1 MHGIAIMYLQRQ
13 LKLLLFN
20 QIAAMFS
27 ENVPY
32 SLDNVKIIY
41 DIHIDFTQTL
51 ESKYAGLR
59 VLTVQ
64 WGQLF

>member
-32 SLDNVKIIY
+32 SLDNVKIIH
-41 DIHIDFTQTL
+41 DIHIDFTTDYGRP
-51 ESKYAGLR
+51 EKK
-59 VLTVQ
+59 
-64 WGQLF
+64 